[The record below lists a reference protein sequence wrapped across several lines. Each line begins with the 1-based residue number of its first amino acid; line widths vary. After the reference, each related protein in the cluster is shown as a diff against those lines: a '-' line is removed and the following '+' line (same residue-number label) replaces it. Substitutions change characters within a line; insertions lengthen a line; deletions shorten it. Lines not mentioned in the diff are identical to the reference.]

1 MAEHDLE
8 DPWLL
13 EAAEPASDLEQFDDD
28 VEQAPDENRDAKEVG
43 LQPSA
48 TWLGKVRGFHPGFFG
63 FERAYNRYF
72 YTLLI
77 SMRYFESIR
86 DDERL
91 GRVLLAL
98 LQGERPWML
107 NLVWQYWKTSLHD
120 RFSEV
125 LMVLYR
131 FLLRHKDLVSEDD
144 LRRFLRKAEQ
154 YQPHEDKKVRL
165 RELGATLL
173 AHQGRVADAY
183 DMLPQPAALVSTAL
197 KNPKTHRHDKM
208 LGLLRKKQLYNLL
221 RSNEDGA
228 SWDPL
233 RHDPEQWGKAGR
245 NGRQLAVESKMH
257 LRRALQKDPE
267 DTMLYIHM
275 IEIFLNE
282 GDLAGAREVASTMI
296 EADDKTKNLDFDANA
311 YYLMFLL
318 RDLDEQMGSNSNLA
332 VQSCL
337 EQAFACCFRMLRM
350 DPKSVPTLRVVI
362 NLCDAFEEFAM
373 DFQEDVLESLV
384 LSVGVV
390 LPIPVDH
397 DDLSPDRTVQIRALV
412 IIEKILHE
420 FSIHYLESF
429 EREGTR
435 PGSIG
440 AKNPCVNALML
451 ISSQRYWHPTMFQIP
466 CTEEGH
472 ARLAVLYIVWRLQRD
487 RKLFWACMSDPSRLS
502 TILHETL
509 PADGRAKAQMLW
521 IETRLQLYIKILQRI

>member
-1 MAEHDLE
+1 
-8 DPWLL
+8 
-13 EAAEPASDLEQFDDD
+13 
-28 VEQAPDENRDAKEVG
+28 
-43 LQPSA
+43 
-48 TWLGKVRGFHPGFFG
+48 
-63 FERAYNRYF
+63 
-72 YTLLI
+72 
-77 SMRYFESIR
+77 
-86 DDERL
+86 
-91 GRVLLAL
+91 
-98 LQGERPWML
+98 
-107 NLVWQYWKTSLHD
+107 
-120 RFSEV
+120 
-125 LMVLYR
+125 MVNMC
-131 FLLRHKDLVSEDD
+131 VC
-144 LRRFLRKAEQ
+144 
-154 YQPHEDKKVRL
+154 VC
-165 RELGATLL
+165 
-173 AHQGRVADAY
+173 V
-183 DMLPQPAALVSTAL
+183 
-197 KNPKTHRHDKM
+197 
-208 LGLLRKKQLYNLL
+208 
-221 RSNEDGA
+221 
-228 SWDPL
+228 
-233 RHDPEQWGKAGR
+233 
-245 NGRQLAVESKMH
+245 
-257 LRRALQKDPE
+257 
-267 DTMLYIHM
+267 
-275 IEIFLNE
+275 
-282 GDLAGAREVASTMI
+282 AGAREVASTMI
-296 EADDKTKNLDFDANA
+296 EANDKTKNLDFDANA